1 MGPPQKFVE
10 LSGFVLSLGIQSH
23 TLKKY
28 FSDFLHFSSGSITF
42 NCQLQKLKP
51 SLSKPLKDKA
61 CLKADGYWL
70 GALKRSF

>member
-1 MGPPQKFVE
+1 MGALQKSVE

-28 FSDFLHFSSGSITF
+28 FSGFLQFFSGSITF

-51 SLSKPLKDKA
+51 NLSKPLKDKA
-61 CLKADGYWL
+61 CLKAHGYWL
-70 GALKRSF
+70 GALKPCF